1 MHYFCRFM
9 DLCSVLE
16 PGRPTK
22 TDKPAIL
29 DDAMRVL
36 NQLKNET
43 QELKETNEKLLEEI
57 KSLKVNFI
65 SFYAYR
71 TFCLTTLRCN
81 LSALGKSVCLFL
93 TFRLLLLPFILSP
106 LFPSLIV
113 ITCFSDNLVS
123 FTVIQMHELKI

>member
-29 DDAMRVL
+29 DDAIRVL

-81 LSALGKSVCLFL
+81 LSALGKICLPISYFSAFTPSFHSFSFISFSNSYHLFL
-93 TFRLLLLPFILSP
+93 
-106 LFPSLIV
+106 
-113 ITCFSDNLVS
+113 
-123 FTVIQMHELKI
+123 